1 MRKEKPGSPP
11 AAEEAAPP
19 ESVMGRPRSPEVS
32 EGIMRTALELLA
44 EKGFSGLTVNE
55 ICARSGVSRASFYR
69 RWASPADAVAEAVNQ
84 AFHFP
89 MDFSA
94 KTPVDY
100 LLKFALALE
109 HAYAQPLVTPA
120 VGFLIAEIKAHPDA
134 FERTQQAVR
143 VRREA
148 VGKALE
154 TMAEPLRW
162 GDGLDLDL
170 VLVILS
176 GLASNAAVTGK
187 PLSRRAVK
195 ALITRLV
202 AT

>member
-1 MRKEKPGSPP
+1 MRKEKPGSLPP
-11 AAEEAAPP
+11 AEEAAQT

-69 RWASPADAVAEAVNQ
+69 RWVSPADAVAEAVNQ
-84 AFHFP
+84 AFHIST
-89 MDFSA
+89 DLSA
-94 KTPVDY
+94 KNSVDY

-109 HAYAQPLVTPA
+109 HAYAQPLVAPA
-120 VGFLIAEIKAHPDA
+120 VGFLIAEIKARPDA
-134 FERTQQAVR
+134 FEHTQEAVR
-143 VRREA
+143 ARREA

-154 TMAEPLRW
+154 AMPDPPRW
-162 GDGLDLDL
+162 NDGVDLDL

-195 ALITRLV
+195 AVITRLV
-202 AT
+202 EA